1 MAIKKFTSHNF
12 YGLFYLS
19 PFFLSNPEAGKCT
32 ETSRSLSDKA
42 DWPHKLVAQL
52 VKPSG
57 VESTEAVE
65 QAAKIAQLGT
75 KCYDDAYEEARLKFE
90 DKLIALR
97 GEDVILRHKFEKV
110 GRKCQ
115 IFWLRN
121 QADEAHA
128 ACKEAQVK
136 AKRLK
141 ARIYRAKAAE
151 TEEPLLATHGSGQ
164 ADTDD
169 H

>member
-1 MAIKKFTSHNF
+1 M
-12 YGLFYLS
+12 
-19 PFFLSNPEAGKCT
+19 
-32 ETSRSLSDKA
+32 
-42 DWPHKLVAQL
+42 

-65 QAAKIAQLGT
+65 QAAKIARKIIDLKKKELGT